1 MFEDMRQAIEDVITQ
16 YRETGVKTEY
26 VIDSQAIDTL
36 EKVYNLYFV
45 EPDEDEEWQRWQN
58 AVSYTHLTL
67 PTKA

>member
-36 EKVYNLYFV
+36 EKVYNLYSWTR
-45 EPDEDEEWQRWQN
+45 EWG
-58 AVSYTHLTL
+58 TL
-67 PTKA
+67 LCDDKLYK

>member
-36 EKVYNLYFV
+36 EKGYNLFFV

-58 AVSYTHLTL
+58 EDV
-67 PTKA
+67 